1 MASSSGQMGPSH
13 GALHAAE
20 ISFRT
25 YELQSPNEVGM
36 LLMRELR
43 GGKLQRNLLEGSQEQ

>member
-25 YELQSPNEVGM
+25 YELQSPNEMGM

>member
-1 MASSSGQMGPSH
+1 M
-13 GALHAAE
+13 
-20 ISFRT
+20 
-25 YELQSPNEVGM
+25 GM